1 MGLRRRQ
8 TPSSVSL
15 TTKKVIKYKYGAVKS
30 IFLKMDPVRCLVNVA
45 RTLLNDRW

>member
-15 TTKKVIKYKYGAVKS
+15 TTKKVIKYGAVKS
-30 IFLKMDPVRCLVNVA
+30 IFVKMDPVRCLVNVA

>member
-1 MGLRRRQ
+1 MGLRSRQ

-15 TTKKVIKYKYGAVKS
+15 TTKKVIKSKCGAVKL
-30 IFLKMDPVRCLVNVA
+30 IFLKMDPVRYLVNVA